1 VTAWRP
7 STAIEDCYYRGRNYL
22 PDEDTT
28 HPTKSGAKHRNRYA
42 ELPSEFSEVRG
53 KLGLAPMGLTL
64 GAECKRSDSLGGK
77 THHTPFYSPTIYKA
91 GNLVDFPLWNKK
103 LMFL

>member
-1 VTAWRP
+1 MSAEFSATTLLKIIGEVIYRMIELTRLKAVPCTAMH
-7 STAIEDCYYRGRNYL
+7 L
-22 PDEDTT
+22 
-28 HPTKSGAKHRNRYA
+28 A
-42 ELPSEFSEVRG
+42 ELPIEFSEVRG

-91 GNLVDFPLWNKK
+91 GNLVDFPLWHKK
-103 LMFL
+103 L